1 MFFILI
7 NLYINIRIYLVDAK
21 LFVREGNSSFAIFG
35 RIGYFEND
43 TLDIRIYGIGRKGC
57 TLVEGCSGA
66 AKGSDTPY
74 MDSNAHGSIAYIVPH
89 IYYTGT
95 ARSLHI
101 KGIGISLLHIP

>member
-21 LFVREGNSSFAIFG
+21 FFVKKRNLSFAIFG

-43 TLDIRIYGIGRKGC
+43 ALDIRIYGIGRKRC
-57 TLVEGCSGA
+57 TRVKVCSSAAEGP
-66 AKGSDTPY
+66 DTPY
-74 MDSNAHGSIAYIVPH
+74 MDSNAHGSIAYIIPH

-95 ARSLHI
+95 ARSLHNRKI
-101 KGIGISLLHIP
+101 KPYSH

>member
-21 LFVREGNSSFAIFG
+21 FFVREGNSSFAIFG
-35 RIGYFEND
+35 RNGYSENNA
-43 TLDIRIYGIGRKGC
+43 LDIRIYGIGRKRC
-57 TLVEGCSGA
+57 TRVEGCSSA

-74 MDSNAHGSIAYIVPH
+74 MDSGAHGSIAYIIPH
-89 IYYTGT
+89 IYGAGT
-95 ARSLHI
+95 ARSLHT

>member
-21 LFVREGNSSFAIFG
+21 FLVRERNSSFAIFG

-43 TLDIRIYGIGRKGC
+43 ALDIRIYGIGRKRC
-57 TLVEGCSGA
+57 TRVEGCSSA
-66 AKGSDTPY
+66 AKGPDTPY
-74 MDSNAHGSIAYIVPH
+74 MDSHAHGSIAYTVPR

-95 ARSLHI
+95 ARSLHNRKI
-101 KGIGISLLHIP
+101 KPYSY